1 MTLKRRSQAP
11 TRLFIKWLLF
21 NTPSATRLESVYV
34 AHVSVIAI
42 MSKSITI
49 TTSKTVVSINGL
61 IIYALLS
68 KEIVIKQ
75 SPAVFSPV
83 LPAKAR

>member
-1 MTLKRRSQAP
+1 MVL
-11 TRLFIKWLLF
+11 
-21 NTPSATRLESVYV
+21 
-34 AHVSVIAI
+34 VSVIAI
-42 MSKSITI
+42 TESITI

-75 SPAVFSPV
+75 SPAVFSPKEIV
-83 LPAKAR
+83 SVQS